1 MHYIIRKISNLLQ
14 QLSLWLKRK
23 VEHAPK
29 EPESIQVIIPREEMY
44 KMWDKV
50 YFNRDPDK
58 DIESKN
64 KEPT

>member
-1 MHYIIRKISNLLQ
+1 MLQ

-44 KMWDKV
+44 KMWDKM
-50 YFNRDPDK
+50 YFDRDPDK

-64 KEPT
+64 KEPV